1 MGPEP
6 AQKKKKTHITGLSGQ
21 MLHLFDGLV
30 TFQAREVSVL
40 ISTDLDGLVPALGD
54 TKFTLSN
61 VLYLP
66 TV

>member
-1 MGPEP
+1 
-6 AQKKKKTHITGLSGQ
+6 